1 MFFAVLT
8 IPMTRH
14 FKINYNFVLTQFI
27 SVQISLYF
35 EFNILS
41 STELG
46 KSNQDKLLNLTIL
59 RSQRK
64 LNLFLLSYAILK
76 PSR

>member
-59 RSQRK
+59 RSQRQ
-64 LNLFLLSYAILK
+64 LNLFLLSNAILK